1 MKYNTVVITGSN
13 GATARELI
21 RYFSTISTH
30 VVGITRHSKEKFV
43 ENNVDILTADMKNR
57 QEANSISQEIVNR
70 YQTIDVWINCIGGF
84 DMGPSIKDDHE
95 NWERMHNIN
104 FLTCLYGSQAAL
116 LHMTNQNNGQIIN
129 IGSQAALEGFP
140 NAAAYLVSKS
150 SVHMLTRLIALEN
163 TDNNIRVNAVLPGI
177 IDTKANRDA
186 MPNED
191 FSAWQTPLHIAKTIE
206 RTIDSNESGMLVSV
220 DN

>member
-21 RYFSTISTH
+21 RYFSTTSTQ
-30 VVGITRHSKEKFV
+30 VVGITRHPKEKFV
-43 ENNVDILTADMKNR
+43 ENNVDILTADMENR
-57 QEANSISQEIVNR
+57 QEVNSIAQEIVRR

-84 DMGPSIKDDHE
+84 DMGPSIKDDQE

-104 FLTCLYGSQAAL
+104 FLTCLHGSQAAL
-116 LHMTNQNNGQIIN
+116 LHMTNQNDGQIIN
-129 IGSQAALEGFP
+129 IGSQAALDGFP

-150 SVHMLTRLIALEN
+150 SVHMLTRLLALEN

-191 FSAWQTPLHIAKTIE
+191 FNVWQTPLDIAKTIE
-206 RTIDSNESGMLVSV
+206 LTIDSNKSGMLVSV